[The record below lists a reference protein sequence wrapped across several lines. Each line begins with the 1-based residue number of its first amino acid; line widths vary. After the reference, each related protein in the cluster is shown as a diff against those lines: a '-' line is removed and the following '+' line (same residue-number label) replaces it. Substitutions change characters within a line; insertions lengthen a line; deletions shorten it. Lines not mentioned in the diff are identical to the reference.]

1 MGRTKRA
8 CALVLS
14 ALLCVLIGCGQAKEE
29 NVQQKAQPVT
39 YENAMKELQQQVT
52 EDTISCWYTGDSD
65 KGYLESAAAAFEKE
79 YGIKVKLVYYD
90 GVSLFEDMNQAN
102 QQENGPEVYLMGND
116 QLEYAKTAGVVEQ
129 NTVFDDTFWKENY
142 PDTAKKAMTYK
153 DKQYGYPVYFDT
165 YCLVYDAKL
174 LENAPASI
182 DDILAFL
189 DEYEDTGSTK
199 AVFRWDVADPYVN
212 SMFLAS
218 YADLFGDNGD
228 DMTSFQV
235 NNEQCVASMQY
246 FQSLSA
252 YLWMNK
258 NNISHDTVMNRI
270 KDGTLVLG
278 LCKSDILPT
287 LYEMQSTKTEDSET
301 DYRISYVPSLTAE
314 LSSTAWSTT
323 YGAFVNS
330 YGKDLAAG
338 NMFAMYLSYAYQN
351 KQYNAN
357 GKLPVKDQGDQ
368 FDDMQKV
375 LYAQYLNS
383 KPVPKVMILGDYLVE
398 SGIAFD
404 AIWEGKDAQEEL
416 DWLQN
421 AMTEKMQ

>member
-1 MGRTKRA
+1 MGRTKKI
-8 CALVLS
+8 CAILLLALSCVLS
-14 ALLCVLIGCGQAKEE
+14 GCGQT
-29 NVQQKAQPVT
+29 KAEPAEQEDQPVT
-39 YENAMKELQQQVT
+39 YENAMKKLKQQVVK
-52 EDTISCWYTGDSD
+52 DTLDCWYTSDLD
-65 KGYLESAAAAFEKE
+65 KGYLENAAAAFEKE
-79 YGIKVKLVYYD
+79 YGIKVNLVYYD
-90 GVSLFEDMNQAN
+90 GVSLFEDINQAN
-102 QQENGPEVYLMGND
+102 QKENGPEVYLMGND
-116 QLEYAKTAGVVEQ
+116 QLEYAKTAGIVEQ
-129 NTVFDDTFWKENY
+129 NTTYDDAFWKENY
-142 PDTAKKAMTYK
+142 PDVAKRALTYK
-153 DKQYGYPVYFDT
+153 GKQYGYPVYFDT

-182 DDILAFL
+182 DDILTFL

-218 YADLFGDNGD
+218 YADLFGENGD

-258 NNISHDTVMNRI
+258 SNISHDTVMNRI

-278 LCKSDILPT
+278 LCKTDILPT
-287 LYEMQSTKTEDSET
+287 LYEMQNTKTEDTET

-338 NMFAMYLSYAYQN
+338 NMFAMYLSYAYQD
-351 KQYNAN
+351 KQYSGN
-357 GKLPVKDQGDQ
+357 GKLPVKDQGEQ
-368 FDDMQKV
+368 FDEMQKV

-404 AIWEGKDAQEEL
+404 AIWDGKDAQEEL

-421 AMTEKMQ
+421 AMTEKIQ